1 MDTLA
6 SVVLAEELGRSTFS
20 GVAITVLVH
29 TDMASV
35 HLFNA
40 GSQALKDRFMPDVVA
55 GRKIVAVGVTEPGA
69 GSDVKGIR
77 TTARRDGD
85 SYVLNGAKMFIT
97 NGVHADLYCIAAIS
111 NPDARPSQR
120 MSMLLVEKGT
130 PGFRVGRALDKQ
142 GWRSSDTAEL
152 LFEDCRVPGRN
163 LLGEEGRG
171 FYAIMRNFQNE
182 RIVIGAMAMGEAQA
196 AIEITLDW
204 VTQRKRSASRYG
216 PADHPPAA
224 GDAGGPGRGRAAARL
239 SCGVAGD
246 AGIDATKEVSMVKA
260 YCGELVNEVMYACL
274 QFHGGMGYM
283 RESTIERMSR
293 DARVQSIGGG
303 TTEVMLEE
311 VAKRMP
317 MKRGVRPLRAMSGL
331 FLTPSK
337 IRSSVRL
344 RELQHGF
351 LLGIEAEP
359 FDGPVQRAQHEYPQR
374 HDLDIGAN
382 FARTPRVQ
390 KQLVPI
396 FGIGF
401 PQRPVRLLEVFGKLA
416 IDSNIGRGEIA
427 RLQQRHQ
434 MRLDRQ
440 SDPAPMRDL
449 AGALQRGLDRVEYLS
464 RPRCSTSSRMASLE
478 SK

>member
-1 MDTLA
+1 METLVADGQARSAYLGEEHELLRAQIRRFVNEEIKPHALQWEEDGMVPREVLRRMGELGFLGVRYPATYGGSDMDTLA
-6 SVVLAEELGRSTFS
+6 TAVLSEELGRSTFS

-40 GSQALKDRFMPDVVA
+40 GSQALKERFMPDVVA

-97 NGVHADLYCIAAIS
+97 NGVHADLYCIAAKT
-111 NPDARPSQR
+111 NPEARPSQR
-120 MSMLLVEKGT
+120 ISMLLVEKGT

-152 LFEDCRVPGRN
+152 LFEDCRVPAEN

-204 VTQRKRSASRYG
+204 VTQRQTFGEPLWSRQTIRQRL
-216 PADHPPAA
+216 AMLAA
-224 GDAGGPGRGRAAARL
+224 KVEAGRQLVYHAAWL
-239 SCGVAGD
+239 VTQ
-246 AGIDATKEVSMVKA
+246 GIDATKEVSMVKA

-311 VAKRMP
+311 VAKRM
-317 MKRGVRPLRAMSGL
+317 R
-331 FLTPSK
+331 
-337 IRSSVRL
+337 
-344 RELQHGF
+344 
-351 LLGIEAEP
+351 
-359 FDGPVQRAQHEYPQR
+359 
-374 HDLDIGAN
+374 
-382 FARTPRVQ
+382 
-390 KQLVPI
+390 
-396 FGIGF
+396 
-401 PQRPVRLLEVFGKLA
+401 
-416 IDSNIGRGEIA
+416 
-427 RLQQRHQ
+427 
-434 MRLDRQ
+434 
-440 SDPAPMRDL
+440 
-449 AGALQRGLDRVEYLS
+449 
-464 RPRCSTSSRMASLE
+464 
-478 SK
+478 